1 MTVEYLDLEDLLR
14 LTDRLGAGPVRD
26 LGLLESSAARP
37 RTTVFGRD
45 AYSTRW
51 DKAAALLHS
60 VVRNHP
66 LVDGNTRLGWLAADV
81 LLRINGVVV
90 EMADDEA
97 FELVMAAAQG
107 DLGIE
112 EMAATLRSATPDGC
126 RQGCRRP
133 TSAGHRG

>member
-1 MTVEYLDLEDLLR
+1 MV
-14 LTDRLGAGPVRD
+14 LTERLGAGPVRD

-45 AYSTRW
+45 AYPTLW

-66 LVDGNTRLGWLAADV
+66 LVDGNKRLGWLAADV

-90 EMADDEA
+90 DMPDDEA
-97 FELVMAAAQG
+97 FELVMATARG
-107 DLGIE
+107 DLGVAEI
-112 EMAATLRSATPDGC
+112 ATTLRSAT
-126 RQGCRRP
+126 
-133 TSAGHRG
+133 T

>member
-1 MTVEYLDLEDLLR
+1 MTVEHLDLEDLLV
-14 LTDRLGAGPVRD
+14 LTERLGAGPVSD

-37 RTTVFGRD
+37 RTTVFGHD
-45 AYSTRW
+45 AYPSLW
-51 DKAAALLHS
+51 EKAAALLHS

-66 LVDGNTRLGWLAADV
+66 LVDGNKRLGWLAADV

-107 DLGIE
+107 DLGME
-112 EMAATLRSATPDGC
+112 EIATTLRSAT
-126 RQGCRRP
+126 
-133 TSAGHRG
+133 A